1 MRDAAGGLRAG
12 PSLRIGAGIL
22 AAIVLL
28 GIAGPL
34 VVPHGPNDMNFAD
47 ILQGP
52 SLRHFMGTDE
62 FGRDIF
68 SRSLHALRLDLWVV
82 AIITLVP
89 MATGMLIGAVA
100 GFFGGAIDRVV
111 TRFID
116 FFVAFPL
123 MVLVIAVVAIVG
135 PGLSGVFVAVLC
147 VGWVMYAQITRA
159 EMMVLRSQQ
168 FVLAGHALGYSRS
181 RVLFR
186 HAMPN
191 LWRPNIVFASSDAV
205 LNLLLLSGLSYLG
218 LGVQA
223 PQAELGSL
231 VAAGQPYLLQAWWIA
246 TLPGTVVLVLGISL
260 SMVGDG
266 LSDALAV

>member
-1 MRDAAGGLRAG
+1 MANL
-12 PSLRIGAGIL
+12 
-22 AAIVLL
+22 
-28 GIAGPL
+28 
-34 VVPHGPNDMNFAD
+34 
-47 ILQGP
+47 
-52 SLRHFMGTDE
+52 MGTDE
-62 FGRDIF
+62 FGRDVF
-68 SRSLHALRLDLWVV
+68 TRTLHALRLDLWVV
-82 AIITLVP
+82 AIITFVP
-89 MATGMLIGAVA
+89 MAVGMLVGAVA
-100 GFFGGAIDRVV
+100 AFFGGIVDKVV

-135 PGLSGVFVAVLC
+135 PGLPGVFIAVLG

-168 FVLAGHALGYSRS
+168 FVLAAHSLGYSRS

-231 VAAGQPYLLQAWWIA
+231 VAAGQTYLLQGWWIS
-246 TLPGTVVLVLGISL
+246 TLPGVVVLLVGIAL
-260 SMVGDG
+260 SMLG
-266 LSDALAV
+266 DALTDVLAV